1 MGTVFSNQQVAS
13 IRFEGDGA
21 RTAFPFDFEV
31 FDSSDLRITVDEHDI
46 ISGFHISLG
55 TGGQAGGQTGGTVR
69 FETPPAV
76 GSTITLARVLRLRR
90 LSSYDAMSIPRGDA
104 IERDLDFIT
113 AAIGDVDRGL
123 GGTLRLAAGDV
134 DLASAE
140 LPDITPGRAL
150 VWNADGD
157 GIANGPQA
165 QEIGAAQDHATRA
178 TDAANRAE
186 AAETRCETAQ
196 KSFGRED
203 AGAMLDLDFCSGN
216 LLAWEDERRM
226 PVVDAPVNRIMDIR
240 DTGSLVRLSNGA
252 RLTLPNV
259 AIARNGVR
267 YRVFNGDGTL
277 VDITAAS
284 GDVILPTNGAA
295 QNAVYGLPLRGD
307 MVDVICDGGRWFACP
322 VREAG
327 PLVKLLKTGSQSI
340 PAGGAFLI
348 EWDQV
353 IEDSHSLYDIAH
365 FGPMGLPPGFYHIDI
380 GVRFPVTDETV
391 MTTLSVERYDGIN
404 WSSHL
409 QANDITAIGMGAAHT
424 LRLSGIAR
432 IGTGSGSGLRV
443 RLAHTD
449 STTRDIGQSDLL
461 TFFHLHR
468 IGG

>member
-13 IRFEGDGA
+13 IRFDGDGV

-31 FDSSDLRITVDEHDI
+31 FDSSDVRVTINEDDIT
-46 ISGFHISLG
+46 SGFHISLG
-55 TGGQAGGQTGGTVR
+55 TGGQTGGTVK
-69 FETPPAV
+69 FETPPV
-76 GSTITLARVLRLRR
+76 MGSTITLARVLRLRR
-90 LSSYDAMSIPRGDA
+90 LSSYDAMSVPRGDA
-104 IERDLDFIT
+104 IERDLDFVT
-113 AAIGDVDRGL
+113 AAIGDVDHGL
-123 GGTLRLAAGDV
+123 GGTLRLAVGDR
-134 DLASAE
+134 DQASAE
-140 LPDITPGRAL
+140 LPDIAPGRVLA
-150 VWNADGD
+150 WNADGD

-165 QEIGAAQDHATRA
+165 HEISAAQDHATRA

-186 AAETRCETAQ
+186 AADTRCETAQ

-203 AGAMLDLDFCSGN
+203 AGAMLDLDFRSGN
-216 LLAWEDERRM
+216 SLAWEDERRM
-226 PVVDAPVNRIMDIR
+226 PVLDAPVNRIMDIR
-240 DTGSLVRLSNGA
+240 NTGSLVRLSNGA
-252 RLTLPNV
+252 RLTLPNA

-277 VDITAAS
+277 VDVTAAS

-295 QNAVYGLPLRGD
+295 QNAIYGLPLRGD
-307 MVDVICDGGRWFACP
+307 MVDVICEGGRWFACP

-353 IEDSHSLYDIAH
+353 IEDSHNLYDIAN

-391 MTTLSVERYDGIN
+391 MTTLSVERYDGTN

-409 QANDITAIGMGAAHT
+409 QTTDITAIGTGAAHT
-424 LRLSGIAR
+424 LRLNGVAR
-432 IGTGSGSGLRV
+432 IDAGAANGLRV

-449 STTRDIGQSDLL
+449 SNTRQIGQSDLL